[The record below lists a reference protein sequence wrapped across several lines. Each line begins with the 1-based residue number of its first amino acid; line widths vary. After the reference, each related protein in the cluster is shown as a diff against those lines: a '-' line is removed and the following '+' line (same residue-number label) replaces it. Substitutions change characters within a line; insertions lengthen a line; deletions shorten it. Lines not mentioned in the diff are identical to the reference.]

1 MPACPICGREYESD
15 LAYCPDCRGEKQAD
29 AAPALQPADW
39 SAAGGEI
46 EELRRDVEAVLQS
59 AGKIAAIKL
68 YRERTATGLAEA
80 KSAVEAIERQSPAPP
95 PPMAGDLEQ
104 RVLALLQ
111 GGKKIEAIR
120 IYREQTGVGLKEAK
134 DAVEMLAGKHGIAAK
149 GAGCAGM
156 LLIAVTLAAAI
167 ASLG

>member
-1 MPACPICGREYESD
+1 MPACPICGRQYDSD

-29 AAPALQPADW
+29 AAPAPQPADW

-46 EELRRDVEAVLQS
+46 EELRRDVQAVLQS

-80 KSAVEAIERQSPAPP
+80 KSAVEAIERQSLAPP
-95 PPMAGDLEQ
+95 AMKGDLEQ
-104 RVLALLQ
+104 QLLALLQ

-120 IYREQTGVGLKEAK
+120 LYREQTGVGLKEAK
-134 DAVEMLAGKHGIAAK
+134 DAVESLAGKHGIAAK

-156 LLIAVTLAAAI
+156 LLAAVTLAAAI

>member
-1 MPACPICGREYESD
+1 MPACPICGRQYDSD

-29 AAPALQPADW
+29 AAPAPQPADW

-46 EELRRDVEAVLQS
+46 EELRRDVQAVLQS

-80 KSAVEAIERQSPAPP
+80 KSAVEAIERQSLAPP
-95 PPMAGDLEQ
+95 AMKGDLEQ
-104 RVLALLQ
+104 QLLALLQ

-120 IYREQTGVGLKEAK
+120 LYREQTDVGLKEAK
-134 DAVEMLAGKHGIAAK
+134 DAVESLAGKHGIAAK

-156 LLIAVTLAAAI
+156 LLAAVTLAAAI